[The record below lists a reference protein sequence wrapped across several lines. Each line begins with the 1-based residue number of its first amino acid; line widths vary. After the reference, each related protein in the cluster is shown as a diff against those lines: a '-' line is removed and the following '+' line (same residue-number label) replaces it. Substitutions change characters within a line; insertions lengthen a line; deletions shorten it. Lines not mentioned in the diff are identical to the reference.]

1 MPSLYWLD
9 QIQHPSRLW
18 VGNQAFYLSHLL
30 QNGYPVLPSLVV
42 PAPSFQEFIESIQWR
57 EPFADI
63 ASSSLHLNVD
73 NPQQLQA
80 IAQHI
85 RQEITTTELPE
96 LWLEDLAEALSQL
109 QATTLVLQPSLAL
122 KPPGDNLIALEAAEI
137 FDSHVCPAKP
147 EALAAGLK
155 KVWAELFRAKSLLY
169 WKRIEIPLEQVCLAV
184 LIHPVLPA
192 IAAGTVQITDHT
204 FLIQSTWGLETAI
217 AWGEATPDV
226 YEIDAVQGIVQTQTL
241 GSKTSAHTLPQPPSF
256 LPFLADSSQTSF
268 QHPDSCLQVYLLAEA
283 QQNQYALP
291 SSALQSLIQLAQQL
305 KADFSA
311 SCTFKWMLVQEAT
324 DIPPKLYLTQVYLPV
339 LELSLAKDLLSTA
352 IPEKDIREKD
362 IPPRSQTDTLAQES
376 QLILK
381 GLAAASGQAIAE
393 ALVIAETALPDQV
406 PPGRILVASS
416 ITPDWLPFLH
426 QAAGLIAEQGGMTSH
441 AAILAREL
449 GLPAI
454 VGAIAATRVI
464 NSGDSL
470 LLDGSQGEIYRLSDF
485 SSSRHSSRYPT
496 ASPLPL
502 GRATTRHLEEHSMDS
517 SAPSPFPASSSTG
530 SDRLWPAIATQLWVN
545 LSQLSSIEPVKALPV
560 DAVGLLR
567 AELMLLD
574 VLEGQHPLLWLQQG
588 RQQELVMR
596 IATRIS
602 QFAKAFAPRPVFYRS
617 LDLRSHEFQALEGGK
632 LVPPETNPMLGL
644 RGTFSY
650 LLDSAL
656 FELELTA
663 LAEVQQ
669 SGYSNVHLMLPFV
682 RTVEEFYFCQQR
694 VEQVGL
700 TQQAEFQLWIMA
712 EVPSVLFLLPDYVKA
727 GVQGISIGTNDLTQL
742 LLGVDRDQPEMAAV
756 FNEMHPAVLQ
766 AIAQLIRMAQQA
778 GIPCS
783 ICGQAPT
790 QYPDLVDHLVH
801 WGITSISVDP
811 EAIERTYR
819 AIARAEQRLLL
830 AAARRQLDSTP

>member
-1 MPSLYWLD
+1 LN
-9 QIQHPSRLW
+9 QIQHPSRLS

-30 QNGYPVLPSLVV
+30 QTGYPVLPSLVV

-96 LWLEDLAEALSQL
+96 RWLEDLTEALSQL
-109 QATTLVLQPSLAL
+109 QEQLQATTLILQPSLAL
-122 KPPGDNLIALEAAEI
+122 KPPGDNLLALEAAEI
-137 FDSHVCPAKP
+137 FESHICPAKP
-147 EALAAGLK
+147 EALATGLK

-169 WKRIEIPLEQVCLAV
+169 WKRLEIPLEQICLAV

-192 IAAGTVQITDHT
+192 IAAGTVQITDHN
-204 FLIQSTWGLETAI
+204 FLIQSAWGLETAI

-226 YEIDAVQGIVQTQTL
+226 YEIDAAQGTVQTQTL
-241 GSKTSAHTLPQPPSF
+241 GSKTCAHTLPQPPSF
-256 LPFLADSSQTSF
+256 LPFLADASQTSF
-268 QHPDSCLQVYLLAEA
+268 QHPDSCLQVHLLAEA

-291 SSALQSLIQLAQQL
+291 SSTLQSLIQLAQRL
-305 KADFSA
+305 KAEFSA
-311 SCTFKWMLVQEAT
+311 TCTFKWMLVQEAT
-324 DIPPKLYLTQVYLPV
+324 DISPKLYLTQIHLPV
-339 LELSLAKDLLSTA
+339 LELAPATDLLSTS
-352 IPEKDIREKD
+352 IPEKDIPEKD
-362 IPPRSQTDTLAQES
+362 IPPRSQTDTLTQEP

-393 ALVIAETALPDQV
+393 ALVIAETALPDQI

-454 VGAIAATRVI
+454 VGAIAATHVI
-464 NSGDSL
+464 HSGDSL
-470 LLDGSQGEIYRLSDF
+470 LLDGSQGEIYRLVDF
-485 SSSRHSSRYPT
+485 SSSRHPT
-496 ASPLPL
+496 ASPLPFD
-502 GRATTRHLEEHSMDS
+502 RATTRHLEDGSMNR
-517 SAPSPFPASSSTG
+517 SAPAFLPASSSTV
-530 SDRLWPAIATQLWVN
+530 SDRFWPAIATQLLVN

-560 DAVGLLR
+560 DGVGLLR
-567 AELMLLD
+567 AELMLVD
-574 VLEGQHPLLWLQQG
+574 VLERQHPLLWLQQG

-596 IATRIS
+596 IAARIS

-617 LDLRSHEFQALEGGK
+617 LDLRSHEFQSLEGGK
-632 LVPPETNPMLGL
+632 LMPPETNPMLGL

-669 SGYSNVHLMLPFV
+669 SGCSNVHLMLPFV

-694 VEQVGL
+694 VEQIGL

-742 LLGVDRDQPEMAAV
+742 LLGVDRDQSEMAAV

-783 ICGQAPT
+783 ICGQAPA
-790 QYPDLVDHLVH
+790 QYPDLVDHLVR

-830 AAARRQLDSTP
+830 AAARRQLDSTS

>member
-1 MPSLYWLD
+1 MPSLYWLN

-96 LWLEDLAEALSQL
+96 RWLEDLTEALSQL

-122 KPPGDNLIALEAAEI
+122 KPPGDNLLALEAAEI
-137 FDSHVCPAKP
+137 FEPHICSAKP

-192 IAAGTVQITDHT
+192 IAAGTVQITEHS

-226 YEIDAVQGIVQTQTL
+226 YEIDALSGTVQTQTL
-241 GSKTSAHTLPQPPSF
+241 GSKTCAHTMPQSPNF
-256 LPFLADSSQTSF
+256 LPFLADSNQTSF

-291 SSALQSLIQLAQQL
+291 ASALQSLIQLAQQL

-339 LELSLAKDLLSTA
+339 LELAPAIDLLSTA
-352 IPEKDIREKD
+352 ISENIREKD
-362 IPPRSQTDTLAQES
+362 ISPRSQTDTLAQEP

-393 ALVIAETALPDQV
+393 ALVIAETALPDQI

-464 NSGDSL
+464 HSGDSL
-470 LLDGSQGEIYRLSDF
+470 LLDGSQGEIYRLVDF
-485 SSSRHSSRYPT
+485 SSSRHSSRHPA
-496 ASPLPL
+496 ASPL
-502 GRATTRHLEEHSMDS
+502 RSEQAATRQLEDRSMDS
-517 SAPSPFPASSSTG
+517 SAPTSFPASSSTG
-530 SDRLWPAIATQLWVN
+530 SDRFWPAIATQLWVN
-545 LSQLSSIEPVKALPV
+545 LSQLTSIELVKALPV
-560 DAVGLLR
+560 DGVGLLR
-567 AELMLLD
+567 AELMLVD
-574 VLEGQHPLLWLQQG
+574 VLERQHPLLWLQQG

-596 IATRIS
+596 IAARIS
-602 QFAKAFAPRPVFYRS
+602 QFAKAFAPRPVLYRS
-617 LDLRSHEFQALEGGK
+617 LDLRSHEFQSLEGGK
-632 LVPPETNPMLGL
+632 LMPPETNPMLGL

-669 SGYSNVHLMLPFV
+669 SGCSNVHLMLPFV

-694 VEQVGL
+694 VEQMGL

-742 LLGVDRDQPEMAAV
+742 LLGVNRDQSEMAAV

-766 AIAQLIRMAQQA
+766 AIAQLIRMAQQS

-783 ICGQAPT
+783 ICGQAPA
-790 QYPDLVDHLVH
+790 QYPDLVDHLVR

-819 AIARAEQRLLL
+819 AITRAEQKLLL
-830 AAARRQLDSTP
+830 AAARRQLNSAP